1 MTATPFFIFW
11 FCRTKNMS
19 SKNSQ
24 KHLVGQPVFK
34 QILDLIPRNKF
45 DILVKEHQS
54 DRYYKTFDSW
64 TQLMTML
71 FGILSRCDSM
81 GEVCDGMRAL
91 SGKLNHL
98 GLESA
103 PAKSTAGDGL
113 RGRDNEFFKQVYF
126 MLLKHFKPLLSVSR
140 IDNVSFSKL
149 FIFDSSTIR
158 LFSEVMKGVGR
169 NPKHEGKK
177 KGGLKVHMLVDAHSD
192 TPIFVKISEAKQ
204 HDKNF
209 LQYLQLAAHS
219 MLVFDRAYN
228 HYLQF
233 AHWVKQNINFVCRL
247 KSNAVYEVIETL
259 FTQDLQTDNAG
270 VLKEEHIHI
279 KYKEEGKQEKT
290 LCLRKVTYRDEKNRI
305 YEFIT
310 NNFEISPDEVALLY
324 KLRWNIELLFKKLKQ
339 NFQLHYFYSDTENG
353 IKTQIWCTL
362 IAQLL
367 MQVLRVKS
375 ESKKAFSTI
384 AALIRI
390 HLISNLEVFWM
401 ITHCRRTYTKQKK
414 RNKPPCIQTSLF

>member
-1 MTATPFFIFW
+1 
-11 FCRTKNMS
+11 MS
-19 SKNSQ
+19 SKNSE

-34 QILDLIPRNKF
+34 QIVDLIPRNKF
-45 DILVKEHQS
+45 DILVKKHKT

-64 TQLMTML
+64 TQLTTML

-91 SGKLNHL
+91 AGKLNHL
-98 GLESA
+98 GMEAA

-113 RGRDNEFFKQVYF
+113 RGRDNEFFKEVYF
-126 MLLKHFKPLLSVSR
+126 MLLKHFQPLLSVSR
-140 IDNVSFSKL
+140 IDNVSFSRL

-158 LFSEVMKGVGR
+158 LFSDVMKGVGR

-177 KGGLKVHMLVDAHSD
+177 KGGLKVHMMIDAHSD
-192 TPIFVKISEAKQ
+192 TPAFVKISEAKQ

-209 LQYLQLAAHS
+209 LQHLQLAPHS
-219 MLVFDRAYN
+219 MIVFDRAYN
-228 HYLQF
+228 HYQQF
-233 AHWVKQNINFVCRL
+233 ARWTQQQINFVCRL
-247 KSNAVYEVIETL
+247 KSNAVYEVVETT
-259 FTQDLQTDNAG
+259 FSQDLQTGKAA

-279 KYKEEGKQEKT
+279 KYKQGKEEKL
-290 LCLRKVTYRDEKNRI
+290 LCLRKVTYRDDKNSI

-310 NNFEISPDEVALLY
+310 NNFEINCEEVALLY

-367 MQVLRVKS
+367 MQVIRVKS
-375 ESKKAFSTI
+375 ASKKAFSTI

-390 HLISNLEVFWM
+390 HLISHLEMFWM
-401 ITHCRRTYTKQKK
+401 VANCRRTYTKRKP
-414 RNKPPCIQTSLF
+414 RNKSPATQTTLF